1 MDSPAATF
9 RVSVRTTDRE
19 ELERA
24 VAILSRLKPDE
35 VHRYDGL
42 VTGLADRD
50 VLRELMAAGLIVD
63 RSSDEA
69 KAPAAPAAPAPEE
82 PPVMAEIRRR
92 AEAYTRSRAPR
103 PGGGVFGMV
112 EVAPPPQPPQV
123 YDVRLL
129 GPMRPEWGA
138 FFNGN
143 DIRITSYA
151 PPFRYRMA
159 LTEGQA
165 ETVRAQAFVSAV
177 EPYSLEETLSP
188 ELVRLLEEAEQS
200 PSDQPIRFDLM
211 VHAPEQAESI
221 ARMIQDSGQGV
232 VESVSGRSIR
242 FHAPVLS
249 PLVSA
254 LAARTEVK
262 WITPYQAPELFCDF
276 GRALIGIAAVEQA
289 PGGPWD
295 GTGEV
300 VGLLDSGA
308 DQAHPDLQGRIQS
321 YQTVPGATPQDRAGH
336 GTHVAG
342 ILCGTG
348 AGSNGKVR
356 GVAPGAEL
364 AVVGIVNPQNTPLLP
379 ADMGPLLDLAVRKGA
394 RIINLSL
401 GLSQNRYDQYAE
413 SIDQFVFD
421 NPGILVVAAA
431 GNSGTA
437 KQGYPDFNT
446 LSTPASA
453 KNLITVGACLSNRAG
468 LTTTWSQYNAGSFA
482 GAPVGPG
489 LLTGPP
495 IIPAALS
502 SRGPTDYDS
511 FKPDVVAPGTYI
523 LSAQASGGTLPSYAP
538 VPPGTG
544 PYIYLNG
551 TSMAAPFVSGAAA
564 VLRHYLRQEMKV
576 SDPSAALLKAL
587 LCASATREPSVM
599 SAAVEPRVGYP
610 DFDQGL
616 GLVSLDTILPHQ
628 DAQGLRL
635 SFVDVANGSA
645 DALQSRVPPG
655 AARRANRLYTV
666 TVAAGG
672 SPLRVVLVW
681 TDAPGR
687 YVQNT
692 LQLDVR
698 GPNVHLIGNH
708 EHTYKQDPLFQSMGL
723 PGVPFDR
730 KNNVQVVNLTNAA
743 AGEYTINVLADN
755 TPDPNHF
762 QGYALVVTGRLAGAV
777 SEEAPAF

>member
-1 MDSPAATF
+1 EQ
-9 RVSVRTTDRE
+9 V
-19 ELERA
+19 
-24 VAILSRLKPDE
+24 
-35 VHRYDGL
+35 
-42 VTGLADRD
+42 
-50 VLRELMAAGLIVD
+50 
-63 RSSDEA
+63 EA
-69 KAPAAPAAPAPEE
+69 
-82 PPVMAEIRRR
+82 
-92 AEAYTRSRAPR
+92 
-103 PGGGVFGMV
+103 
-112 EVAPPPQPPQV
+112 
-123 YDVRLL
+123 
-129 GPMRPEWGA
+129 
-138 FFNGN
+138 
-143 DIRITSYA
+143 
-151 PPFRYRMA
+151 
-159 LTEGQA
+159 
-165 ETVRAQAFVSAV
+165 VRAQGFVTAV
-177 EPYSLEETLSP
+177 EPYSLAETLSP
-188 ELVRLLEEAEQS
+188 ELVQLLEEAERS
-200 PSDQPIRFDLM
+200 PSPDPVTFDLM
-211 VHAPEQAESI
+211 VHAPEQVEAV
-221 ARMIQDSGQGV
+221 ARMIQGSGQGE
-232 VESVSGRSIR
+232 VESASGRCVR
-242 FHAPVLS
+242 FRAPVLS
-249 PLVSA
+249 PLVAA
-254 LAARTEVK
+254 LAERTEVK
-262 WITPYQAPELFCDF
+262 WITPYEAPELFCDF
-276 GRALIGIAAVEQA
+276 GRSLIGIAAAEQS

-308 DQAHPDLQGRIQS
+308 DQGHPDLQGRIRN

-364 AVVGIVNPQNTPLLP
+364 AVVGIVNAQNTPLLP
-379 ADMGPLLDLAVRKGA
+379 ADMGSLLDLAVRQGA
-394 RIINLSL
+394 KIINLSL
-401 GLSQNRYDQYAE
+401 GLSKNRYDQYAE
-413 SIDQFVFD
+413 SIDQFVLD
-421 NPGILVVAAA
+421 NPGVLVVVAA

-437 KQGYPDFNT
+437 KQGFPDFNT
-446 LSTPASA
+446 LGTPAAA
-453 KNLITVGACLSNRAG
+453 KNVITVGACLSDRAG
-468 LTTTWSQYNAGSFA
+468 FTTTWSQYNSGAFA

-495 IIPAALS
+495 IISAALS

-523 LSAQASGGTLPSYAP
+523 LSAQASGATMKSFAP

-544 PYIYLNG
+544 RYMYLNG

-564 VLRHYLRQEMKV
+564 VLRHYLRKEMSV
-576 SDPSAALLKAL
+576 SEPSAALLKAL
-587 LCASATREPSVM
+587 LCASAERGPSVM

-616 GLVSLDTILPHQ
+616 GLVSLAALLPRQ

-645 DALQSRVPPG
+645 EALQSRVPPG
-655 AARRANRLYTV
+655 SARRANRLYKV

-708 EHTYKQDPLFQSMGL
+708 EHTYKQDPLFQDMGL

-730 KNNVQVVNLTNAA
+730 KNNVQVVSLKSAA

-762 QGYALVVTGRLAGAV
+762 QGYALVVLGRLAGAV